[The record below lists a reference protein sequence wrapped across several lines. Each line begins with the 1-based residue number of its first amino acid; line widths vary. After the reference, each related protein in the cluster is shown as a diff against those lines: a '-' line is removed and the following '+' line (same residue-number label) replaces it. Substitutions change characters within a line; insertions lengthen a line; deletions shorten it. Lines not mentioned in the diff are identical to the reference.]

1 LNRIDRLMGLITV
14 LQSRKYSTPEKLAEK
29 FGLSVRTVYRDVKAL
44 NEIGVPVS
52 YEPNKG
58 YYITQGFFLPP
69 LLFTTEEANALILLQ
84 TLANRFTD
92 KSIAKHSHSALNKIK
107 AVLRSYDKETADQM
121 SAKVNIYVPEGEPD
135 ANAHLATLQ
144 QAIAQKHIQHIK
156 YTDNKG
162 SHTERDIEP
171 VGLIFYTFQ
180 WHLIAWCWLR
190 NEYRDFKVRTIV
202 RLTDTN
208 KPFRKEH
215 NFDATEYIKLF
226 SHS

>member
-1 LNRIDRLMGLITV
+1 MNRIDRLMGLITV
-14 LQSRKYSTPEKLAEK
+14 LQSKKYVLPETLASR
-29 FGLSVRTVYRDVKAL
+29 FGMSLRTVYRDIKAL

-52 YEPNKG
+52 FEPNKG
-58 YYITQGFFLPP
+58 YYIARGFFLPP

-92 KSIAKHSHSALNKIK
+92 QSIARHSQSALNKIK
-107 AVLRSYDKETADQM
+107 AVLRSYDKDLADQM
-121 SAKVNIYVPEGEPD
+121 SAQVNIYVPEDEKSTTH
-135 ANAHLATLQ
+135 HLSTLQ
-144 QAIAQKHIQHIK
+144 QAIAQKHILHIK

-171 VGLIFYTFQ
+171 VGLVFYTYQ

-190 NEYRDFKVRTIV
+190 QEYRDFKVKTIL
-202 RLTDTN
+202 RLTHTG

-215 NFDATEYIKLF
+215 AFEAEKYLKIF

>member
-1 LNRIDRLMGLITV
+1 LNRIDRLMGIITV
-14 LQSRKYSTPEKLAEK
+14 LQSRKYITPEKLAEK

-58 YYITQGFFLPP
+58 YHITQGFFLPP
-69 LLFTTEEANALILLQ
+69 LLFTAEEANALILLQ

-92 KSIAKHSHSALNKIK
+92 KSIAKHSNTALNKIK
-107 AVLRSYDKETADQM
+107 AVLRSYDKDTADQM

-135 ANAHLATLQ
+135 ANAHLAALQ
-144 QAIAQKHIQHIK
+144 QAIAQKQILNIK

-171 VGLIFYTFQ
+171 VGLVFYTYQ
-180 WHLIAWCWLR
+180 WHLISWCWLR

-202 RLTDTN
+202 RLTHTG
-208 KPFRKEH
+208 KPFRREH
-215 NFDATEYIKLF
+215 NFDAVEYLKLF
-226 SHS
+226 S

>member
-14 LQSRKYSTPEKLAEK
+14 LQSKKYVLPEKLAEK

-58 YYITQGFFLPP
+58 YHITQGFFLPP

-92 KSIAKHSHSALNKIK
+92 QSIAKHSHSALNKIK

-121 SAKVNIYVPEGEPD
+121 STQINIYVPEEEKT
-135 ANAHLATLQ
+135 ATAHLATLQ
-144 QAIAQKHIQHIK
+144 QAIAQKHILNIK

-162 SHTERDIEP
+162 SHTERDIES
-171 VGLIFYTFQ
+171 VGLVFYTYQ

-190 NEYRDFKVRTIV
+190 NEYRDFKVKTIV
-202 RLTDTN
+202 RLTDTG

-215 NFDATEYIKLF
+215 NFEAARYIELF
-226 SHS
+226 SHA